1 MDIMLVRHAT
11 CARMDEVLLGRTEDV
26 ALDQRGEGQAR
37 GLARRLQALPK
48 FTLESSPRRRARH
61 TAGIIAAPR
70 DLPVRIVPQLDE
82 IDFGCW
88 SGRSFA
94 ALNEDPHWR
103 RWNRHR
109 AVSLTPAGDSIRDV
123 QQRAVAHL
131 QHLEAHCKDP
141 AVVIVTH
148 AEVIRSLVLLATG
161 APIDDYQQVEIAPAS
176 ITMLSVRGSALQLA
190 SVNEQV
196 AA

>member
-11 CARMDEVLLGRTEDV
+11 CARMDEVLLGRTVDV
-26 ALDQRGEGQAR
+26 PLDQRGEGQAR

-70 DLPVRIVPQLDE
+70 DLPIRIVPQLDE

-88 SGRSFA
+88 SGRPFA
-94 ALNEDPHWR
+94 TLNEDPHWR

-131 QHLEAHCKDP
+131 QYLGSHCKDP

-161 APIDDYQQVEIAPAS
+161 APIDDYPSVEIAPAS
-176 ITMLSVRGSALQLA
+176 MTLLSVRRSALQLA